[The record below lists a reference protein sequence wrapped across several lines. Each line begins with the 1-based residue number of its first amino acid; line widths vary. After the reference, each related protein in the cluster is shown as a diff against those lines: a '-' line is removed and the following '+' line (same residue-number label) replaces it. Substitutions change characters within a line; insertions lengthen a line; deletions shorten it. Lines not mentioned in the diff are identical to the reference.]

1 MAKSFGFDGLEL
13 IKGVRYLDTRVPI
26 VLMTGYGSM
35 SIQEEAGQLGVN
47 LYVAKPFDVDK
58 MLSAVR
64 KLLQDESGADV

>member
-1 MAKSFGFDGLEL
+1 
-13 IKGVRYLDTRVPI
+13 
-26 VLMTGYGSM
+26 M

-64 KLLQDESGADV
+64 KLLQDKTGADV